1 MTIQEIQE
9 RVDDIAEYVKTQHSA
24 PGSRATRLAYASERA
39 HEIEDGLR
47 ADFLAY
53 VRDNPTDPELGAK
66 AALVLSTSEIK
77 FHRWYA

>member
-9 RVDDIAEYVKTQHSA
+9 RVDEIAEFVKT
-24 PGSRATRLAYASERA
+24 TRPAYASEVA
-39 HEIEDGLR
+39 HEMEDDLR

-53 VRDNPTDPELGAK
+53 VRDDPNDPELGAK
-66 AALVLSTSEIK
+66 AALVLSTGEIK

>member
-9 RVDDIAEYVKTQHSA
+9 RVDEIAEFVKTA
-24 PGSRATRLAYASERA
+24 RPAYASEVA
-39 HEIEDGLR
+39 HEMEDDLR

-53 VRDNPTDPELGAK
+53 VRDDPNDPELGAK
-66 AALVLSTSEIK
+66 AALVLSTGEIK

>member
-9 RVDDIAEYVKTQHSA
+9 RVDDIAKFTESSPAVYV
-24 PGSRATRLAYASERA
+24 GVMA
-39 HEIEDGLR
+39 HEMEDDLR

>member
-9 RVDDIAEYVKTQHSA
+9 RVDEIAEYVKTQHSA
-24 PGSRATRLAYASERA
+24 SGGRATHLAYTSERA

-53 VRDNPTDPELGAK
+53 VRDNPNDPELGAK
-66 AALVLSTSEIK
+66 AALVLSTSEIE
-77 FHRWYA
+77 FYRWYA

>member
-9 RVDDIAEYVKTQHSA
+9 RVDEIAEFVKT
-24 PGSRATRLAYASERA
+24 TRPAYASEVA
-39 HEIEDGLR
+39 HEMEDDLR

-53 VRDNPTDPELGAK
+53 VRDDPNDPELGAK
-66 AALVLSTSEIK
+66 AALVLSTSEIE

>member
-9 RVDDIAEYVKTQHSA
+9 RVDEIAEYVKTQHSA

-66 AALVLSTSEIK
+66 AALVLSTSEIE
-77 FHRWYA
+77 FHRWYP

>member
-9 RVDDIAEYVKTQHSA
+9 RVDEIAEFVKT
-24 PGSRATRLAYASERA
+24 TRPAYASEVA
-39 HEIEDGLR
+39 HEMEDDLR

-66 AALVLSTSEIK
+66 TALVLSTSEIK

>member
-9 RVDDIAEYVKTQHSA
+9 RVDEIAEFVKT
-24 PGSRATRLAYASERA
+24 TRPAYASEVA
-39 HEIEDGLR
+39 HEMEDDLR
-47 ADFLAY
+47 ADFWAY
-53 VRDNPTDPELGAK
+53 VRDNPIAAYNDAELGAK